1 MQRLALSTRRLS
13 LRPLLPLSPMLTQP
27 LPRASSPPLRTTH
40 LMLRS
45 SSLLRGR
52 RSPSA
57 WGSPR
62 QYSQPP
68 PEACSGRFSRA
79 LSRIRFLAL
88 SLHHRHLHLHLRL
101 LLRLLLRQRLL
112 LHRSMS
118 QLPPLPQLRP
128 LRRHHSLFPSRRL
141 LRPRSQH
148 RPPMV
153 VASMCGTHLVA
164 RFTRAIR
171 VFVPSSTETVM
182 A

>member
-27 LPRASSPPLRTTH
+27 LPRASSLPLRTTH

-57 WGSPR
+57 WALPR

-88 SLHHRHLHLHLRL
+88 SLHHRLLLLHLHQ
-101 LLRLLLRQRLL
+101 RLLLRQRLL

-118 QLPPLPQLRP
+118 QLPPLLQLRP

-148 RPPMV
+148 RLPMV
-153 VASMCGTHLVA
+153 VASMCGTHLVV

>member
-88 SLHHRHLHLHLRL
+88 FLHHRL
-101 LLRLLLRQRLL
+101 LLLLLHQRLL

-118 QLPPLPQLRP
+118 QLPPLLRRPHQPRHHSLLRP
-128 LRRHHSLFPSRRL
+128 LRRHRP
-141 LRPRSQH
+141 LRQH
-148 RPPMV
+148 RLPMV
-153 VASMCGTHLVA
+153 VASMCGTRLVA

>member
-13 LRPLLPLSPMLTQP
+13 LRRLLPLSPMLTQP

-57 WGSPR
+57 WALLR

-88 SLHHRHLHLHLRL
+88 SLHHRLLHL
-101 LLRLLLRQRLL
+101 LLRQRQRLL
-112 LHRSMS
+112 LHRS
-118 QLPPLPQLRP
+118 LNRLLHLLRRP
-128 LRRHHSLFPSRRL
+128 HQPRHHSLFPSRRL

-153 VASMCGTHLVA
+153 VASMCGTHLVVQ
-164 RFTRAIR
+164 FTRAIR

>member
-27 LPRASSPPLRTTH
+27 LPRASSLPLRTTH
-40 LMLRS
+40 PVLRS

-101 LLRLLLRQRLL
+101 LLRQRLL

-118 QLPPLPQLRP
+118 QLPPLPQLRLPPRHP
-128 LRRHHSLFPSRRL
+128 LRSLLPPLRL

-148 RPPMV
+148 RLPMV
-153 VASMCGTHLVA
+153 VASMCGTHSVV

>member
-13 LRPLLPLSPMLTQP
+13 LRRLLPLSPKLTQP

-57 WGSPR
+57 WALLR

-79 LSRIRFLAL
+79 LSRIHFLAL
-88 SLHHRHLHLHLRL
+88 SLHHRLLHLHLHLR
-101 LLRLLLRQRLL
+101 QR
-112 LHRSMS
+112 RSMS
-118 QLPPLPQLRP
+118 LLLPLLPPLLLPLLQRPHQLRHP
-128 LRRHHSLFPSRRL
+128 LRSLLP
-141 LRPRSQH
+141 PRSQH
-148 RPPMV
+148 RLPMV
-153 VASMCGTHLVA
+153 VASMCGTHLVV